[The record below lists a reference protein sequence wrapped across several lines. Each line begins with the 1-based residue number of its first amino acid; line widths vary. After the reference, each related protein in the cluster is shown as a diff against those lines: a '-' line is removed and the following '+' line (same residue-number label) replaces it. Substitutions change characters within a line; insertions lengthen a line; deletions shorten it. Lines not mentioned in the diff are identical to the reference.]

1 MLRDLSQQEALRGL
15 RRLTLRRGPQ
25 GLLERLSGPTAWLEA
40 VSAFQLQELLV
51 DVSAAPS
58 LPLARLGQTQL
69 VEGLEALTVTGADRE
84 QVRALLRPRWP
95 ALRRLELGLPG
106 GPLGWEDAPA
116 LENLEQLGVGGGS
129 GWGAALAQ
137 SELPHL
143 RELRIQK
150 IDEATLRTISKAS
163 WFDSLESLHI
173 AFAPSN
179 ALASFPSALRVLV
192 VRDSALSSEA
202 VRQVLALP
210 YLARLELQWTA
221 ELERAVGTSERAPNL
236 RGLTLWCARDVTS
249 EADWLKAMPA
259 LERLELEQVPY
270 LTKALA
276 RGLARHSSLATLSV
290 WCGRIEKGAEAV
302 LRERFSDGLVLGK
315 PPGS

>member
-1 MLRDLSQQEALRGL
+1 M
-15 RRLTLRRGPQ
+15 
-25 GLLERLSGPTAWLEA
+25 
-40 VSAFQLQELLV
+40 
-51 DVSAAPS
+51 
-58 LPLARLGQTQL
+58 
-69 VEGLEALTVTGADRE
+69 
-84 QVRALLRPRWP
+84 
-95 ALRRLELGLPG
+95 RRLELGLPG